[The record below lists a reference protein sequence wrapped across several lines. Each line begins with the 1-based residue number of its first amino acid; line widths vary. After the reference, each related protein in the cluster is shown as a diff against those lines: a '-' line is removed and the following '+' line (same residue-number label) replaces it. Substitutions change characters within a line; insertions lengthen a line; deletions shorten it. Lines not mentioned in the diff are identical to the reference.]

1 MFTEQQYRQFKMTQ
15 KIQSLGST
23 SDSNELNQ
31 TQSPPPPSAT
41 ASAHLL
47 NQTASSVGNSP
58 EPPSNLP
65 FSTSNRSSPLLD
77 YNKAM
82 ATMLLPTD
90 LSVSFQASRTNSGGD
105 SMKSS
110 QTTSTSLTALDLS
123 TLLYGASGGSISNSM
138 LPLDILQQLEYQ
150 KQLLLRKQQQHQQ
163 TMQERKN
170 DSLDDDSMEVDNS
183 IEAGIPKS
191 VIQNTEFMERH
202 PSVDDVEQ
210 MIRNFFTQNCTRQQ
224 NSGDIDLDDN
234 NRKNDP
240 EQYEPL
246 NLNLK
251 SNTGKRNSNPVNMLE
266 CSLSPTHP
274 LADQDHLHC
283 LIPNCDAIV
292 PRVYTDISEHIRA
305 HNIRTNPYANIEQ
318 LGIAAISNDV
328 VISDPKLLQITSIDG
343 FFNRKRGRPPK
354 NRVVEVYNNVRRFLP
369 IY

>member
-1 MFTEQQYRQFKMTQ
+1 MYTEQQYRQFKMTQ

-31 TQSPPPPSAT
+31 TLSPPPVSAS

-47 NQTASSVGNSP
+47 NQTASPVGNSP
-58 EPPSNLP
+58 EPPTNLP

-77 YNKAM
+77 YNKAI
-82 ATMLLPTD
+82 TSMLLPTD
-90 LSVSFQASRTNSGGD
+90 LSVSFQSGRGD

-110 QTTSTSLTALDLS
+110 QTSSTSLKALDLS
-123 TLLYGASGGSISNSM
+123 TLLYGTPSGSISNSV
-138 LPLDILQQLEYQ
+138 LPLDILQQQLEYQ
-150 KQLLLRKQQQHQQ
+150 KQLLFRKQQQD
-163 TMQERKN
+163 RKN
-170 DSLDDDSMEVDNS
+170 DSPDDDSMEVDNS

-210 MIRNFFTQNCTRQQ
+210 MIRTFFTSNCSRQQ
-224 NSGDIDLDDN
+224 NCGDEDLDDN

-240 EQYEPL
+240 EQNEPL

-251 SNTGKRNSNPVNMLE
+251 SNASKRINNPASMLD
-266 CSLSPTHP
+266 CSISPTHP
-274 LADQDHLHC
+274 LADQRHLHC
-283 LIPNCDAIV
+283 LIPNCDAIL
-292 PRVYTDISEHIRA
+292 PRIYSDVSEHIRA
-305 HNIRTNPYANIEQ
+305 HNIRPNPYANVEQ
-318 LGIAAISNDV
+318 LGITAMNNEV

-354 NRVVEVYNNVRRFLP
+354 NRVVEVYNNVRKLQ
-369 IY
+369 